1 MYLLH
6 RKKIDN
12 YVNISLFLSYYEVTV
27 ATRSSPYPAQRV
39 TAVTRSS
46 PYSDQMVDQ
55 HLEATFKPPTALNVS
70 GVQDTKMSPRDR
82 SPVRNPSHTQPLGK
96 KNTGTSWDLT
106 IWLCCSWNKLL
117 VRLARGELAPQLSLV
132 SPKVFSPFGHW
143 WSFGSLCHKRWGRG
157 LKCRDYQVSLI
168 TK

>member
-46 PYSDQMVDQ
+46 PYSDPMVDQ
-55 HLEATFKPPTALNVS
+55 HLETTFKAPTALNVS

-96 KNTGTSWDLT
+96 KTLEPVKTLQSDSAAVGTNYWFVWSEGNWPPNRA
-106 IWLCCSWNKLL
+106 WLLPRFFLHSVADGVL
-117 VRLARGELAPQLSLV
+117 VPCRCRLWLA
-132 SPKVFSPFGHW
+132 
-143 WSFGSLCHKRWGRG
+143 
-157 LKCRDYQVSLI
+157 
-168 TK
+168 